1 MPPCVALQKI
11 DGFQIWTAVSCQ
23 NLAREG
29 LFMRKVQKA
38 TPAKPKKKTLQQ
50 QLVTRTITE
59 LVRGNLVALLR
70 DRIAADKMHN
80 AMIDAYEHW
89 TKTGRKIGDY
99 LFTPGILD
107 GVNRRDVMRWT
118 PDRLH
123 KSSGIP
129 KAVIRKI
136 FEEPVVKKSTKA
148 MSTKPVGQKLL
159 RVDEVIPLAVIFGV
173 TPGYLLQ
180 PFREDLENY
189 SLIQLTGFGKEDWVV
204 NAHDWFAWVH
214 GFRSLPVQGG
224 STIEERLTY
233 LSATKDTKLL
243 KPHEMDAPEELKR
256 FVASTY
262 GSEVNAT
269 IVANIQ
275 FHPLTT
281 PPASNPHPMDSST
294 RKRTQVERIRWRLVK
309 QFSYM
314 TNARRALR
322 LVNEIDDPELLKGAI
337 DWSINMMRDDLSAYA
352 ANKDDVSPKK

>member
-1 MPPCVALQKI
+1 MPKI
-11 DGFQIWTAVSCQ
+11 
-23 NLAREG
+23 
-29 LFMRKVQKA
+29 QKA
-38 TPAKPKKKTLQQ
+38 APARPKKKTLQQ
-50 QLVTRTITE
+50 ALVTRTITE

-99 LFTPGILD
+99 IFTPGTLD
-107 GVNRRDVMRWT
+107 GVGRRDVMRWT

-136 FEEPVVKKSTKA
+136 FEEPVVKKSTNGK
-148 MSTKPVGQKLL
+148 STKPVGQKLL

-189 SLIQLTGFGKEDWVV
+189 SLMRLTGFGKDDLEV
-204 NAHDWFAWVH
+204 NSHDWFAWVH
-214 GFRSLPVQGG
+214 GFRSLPGQGG
-224 STIEERLTY
+224 RTIEERLTY

-243 KPHEMDAPEELKR
+243 KPHEMDAPDELKR
-256 FVASTY
+256 FLASTY

-281 PPASNPHPMDSST
+281 PPASDPHPMDFAE
-294 RKRTQVERIRWRLVK
+294 RKRTQVARIRWRLVK

-322 LVNEIDDPELLKGAI
+322 LVNEIDDPKLLKGAI
-337 DWSINMMRDDLSAYA
+337 DWSIKMMRDDLSAFA
-352 ANKDDVSPKK
+352 ANKDEVSSKK

>member
-1 MPPCVALQKI
+1 MPKI
-11 DGFQIWTAVSCQ
+11 
-23 NLAREG
+23 
-29 LFMRKVQKA
+29 QKA
-38 TPAKPKKKTLQQ
+38 APVRPKKKTLQQ
-50 QLVTRTITE
+50 ALVTRTITE

-99 LFTPGILD
+99 IFTPGILD
-107 GVNRRDVMRWT
+107 GVGRRDVMRWT

-136 FEEPVVKKSTKA
+136 FEEPVVKKSTNSK
-148 MSTKPVGQKLL
+148 STKPVGQKLL

-189 SLIQLTGFGKEDWVV
+189 SLMRLTGFGKDDLEV
-204 NAHDWFAWVH
+204 NSHDWFAWVH
-214 GFRSLPVQGG
+214 GFRSLPEQGG
-224 STIEERLTY
+224 RTIEERLTY

-243 KPHEMDAPEELKR
+243 KPHEMDAPDELKR
-256 FVASTY
+256 FLASTY

-281 PPASNPHPMDSST
+281 PPASNPHPMDFAE
-294 RKRTQVERIRWRLVK
+294 RKRTQVARIRWRLVK

-322 LVNEIDDPELLKGAI
+322 LVNETNDPELLKGAI
-337 DWSINMMRDDLSAYA
+337 DWSIKMMRDDLSAFA
-352 ANKDDVSPKK
+352 ANKDEVSPKK

>member
-1 MPPCVALQKI
+1 
-11 DGFQIWTAVSCQ
+11 
-23 NLAREG
+23 
-29 LFMRKVQKA
+29 MRKVQKA
-38 TPAKPKKKTLQQ
+38 ITPLPKPKKLQQ
-50 QLVTRTITE
+50 VMVTRTLTE

-80 AMIDAYEHW
+80 AMVDAYEHW
-89 TKTGRKIGDY
+89 SRTGRKIGDY
-99 LFTPGILD
+99 LFTPGSLD
-107 GVNRRDVMRWT
+107 GVKKRDVMQWT

-129 KAVIRKI
+129 KAVIRKV
-136 FEEPVVKKSTKA
+136 FEEPVVKKSSKSK
-148 MSTKPVGQKLL
+148 STKPVGQKLL
-159 RVDEVIPLAVIFGV
+159 RIEEVIPLAVIFGV

-189 SLIQLTGFGKEDWVV
+189 SLLSITGFGKEDLVV

-214 GFRSLPVQGG
+214 GFRALPHQGG
-224 STIEERLTY
+224 RTIEERLTY
-233 LSATKDTKLL
+233 LSATADTKLL

-256 FVASTY
+256 FLASTY

-269 IVANIQ
+269 IIANLQ

-281 PPASNPHPMDSST
+281 PAAREPHPMDSAT
-294 RKRTQVERIRWRLVK
+294 RKRGQVARLRWRLVK

-322 LVNEIDDPELLKGAI
+322 LVNEIEDPELLKRAI
-337 DWSINMMRDDLSAYA
+337 DWSIEMMRDDLSAFA
-352 ANKDDVSPKK
+352 ANKDEVSPKK